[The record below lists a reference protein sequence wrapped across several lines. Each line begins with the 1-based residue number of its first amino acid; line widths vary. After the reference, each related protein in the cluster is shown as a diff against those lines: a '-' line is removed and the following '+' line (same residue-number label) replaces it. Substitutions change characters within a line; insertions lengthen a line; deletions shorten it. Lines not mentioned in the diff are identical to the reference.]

1 MPSINIP
8 IFDGGVNQA
17 NLDIAKDTKKIDIA
31 NYEKAIQTAF
41 KEVSDGLAGQ
51 ATYKDELLARQQDAD
66 ANQRN
71 YDLSQMRFKG
81 GVDNYLSVLVA
92 QRSLYSAQQTLIT
105 TQLAQLNQDISMY
118 KALGGGWKE

>member
-1 MPSINIP
+1 MPSVNIP

-105 TQLAQLNQDISMY
+105 TQLAQLNQDISLY